1 MQHQAPGMGCFAKGC
16 LTLLV
21 IGFILIGGVI
31 GGTWYLCRKAADTL
45 TSSEPVDL
53 HLVPPDEAQV
63 RAAERSVNRVETAIA
78 TRQETTVIFTA
89 ADLNAL
95 VDRHPNF
102 SEVRG
107 RMRIDIANSI
117 MTVTM
122 SAPLTD
128 FFWSRLKRRWFN
140 ASATFGFAYA
150 FGMFR
155 VDIRSA
161 EANGHQLPDEFRS
174 SFVSSF
180 NRSFNQRFQE
190 KLQEN
195 NSAEFWNH
203 VKTISLEGDK
213 LVVTTQAE

>member
-1 MQHQAPGMGCFAKGC
+1 MGCFAKGC
-16 LTLLV
+16 LTLLI
-21 IGFILIGGVI
+21 IGFILMGGMI

-53 HLVPPDEAQV
+53 HLAPPDEAQV
-63 RAAERSVNRVETAIA
+63 RAAEKSVTRVKTAIA
-78 TRQETTVIFTA
+78 TRQETTVVFTA

-95 VDRHPNF
+95 VDRDPYF

-117 MTVTM
+117 MTITM
-122 SAPLTD
+122 SAPLDD

-140 ASATFGFAYA
+140 GSATFGFAYA
-150 FGMFR
+150 LGIFR

-161 EANGHQLPDEFRS
+161 EANGHQLPDEFLS

-180 NRSFNQRFQE
+180 NQSFNRSFQE
-190 KLQEN
+190 KLRKN
-195 NSAEFWNH
+195 NSIEFWNH
-203 VKTISLEGDK
+203 VKTMSLEGDK
-213 LVVTTQAE
+213 LLVTTQTE